1 MRRREL
7 LGLAL
12 AAFAA
17 SGCDKLLPGS
27 ATPFNG
33 VDITGSDLGPD
44 FRLTDHNGKPR
55 TLADFRGKVVALFF
69 GQNLFFNLFDFFFVL
84 FPGDFGFLGF
94 ALLLFLF
101 RSGFH
106 FYDRGQRFRG
116 G

>member
-17 SGCDKLLPGS
+17 AGCDKLLPGS

-44 FRLTDHNGKPR
+44 FRLTDHNGTPR
-55 TLADFRGKVVALFF
+55 SLADFRGKTGWQPVGREDRERTDSATAGDEVGPECLVAEAHRR
-69 GQNLFFNLFDFFFVL
+69 NHTNARDDDPRDFV
-84 FPGDFGFLGF
+84 PS
-94 ALLLFLF
+94 
-101 RSGFH
+101 RHS
-106 FYDRGQRFRG
+106 
-116 G
+116 